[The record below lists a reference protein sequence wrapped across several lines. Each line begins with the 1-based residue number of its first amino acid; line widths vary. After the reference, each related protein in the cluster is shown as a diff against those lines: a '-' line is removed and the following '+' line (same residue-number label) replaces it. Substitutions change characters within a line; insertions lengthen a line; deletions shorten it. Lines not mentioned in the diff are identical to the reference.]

1 MCQRTLH
8 RPTFL
13 ERKGR
18 QKNFPQIHHFILAKL
33 LKFQETFPEKFLVS
47 EFEAEASTDN
57 AHKKARH
64 CRAFLICQYM
74 LELPFQT
81 LLQGAFFKK
90 PLENP
95 QKLPSNLKCLLKK
108 SVCACTARRRK
119 TGINIKNK
127 LYPKASRKFPF
138 SAHSHALVVPQAGH
152 VIWNNL

>member
-18 QKNFPQIHHFILAKL
+18 QKNFPPKYIALFWRKL
-33 LKFQETFPEKFLVS
+33 LKIHKKLFSKSFLCRS
-47 EFEAEASTDN
+47 LRRKPQLIT
-57 AHKKARH
+57 HTKKARQ

-95 QKLPSNLKCLLKK
+95 QKLPSN
-108 SVCACTARRRK
+108 TP
-119 TGINIKNK
+119 
-127 LYPKASRKFPF
+127 LYFGKAFEVPRNFSRKV
-138 SAHSHALVVPQAGH
+138 SCVGVWGG
-152 VIWNNL
+152 

>member
-95 QKLPSNLKCLLKK
+95 QKLPSN
-108 SVCACTARRRK
+108 TP
-119 TGINIKNK
+119 
-127 LYPKASRKFPF
+127 LYFGKAFEVPRNFSRKVSCVGVWGRCPD
-138 SAHSHALVVPQAGH
+138 
-152 VIWNNL
+152 